1 MPGENF
7 WLIAA
12 IWMGFIKIPHPA
24 RGLVDY
30 TSEIGADLLL
40 VGRFLGTPA
49 EKVMRHAP
57 GCVYIVR

>member
-1 MPGENF
+1 
-7 WLIAA
+7 
-12 IWMGFIKIPHPA
+12 MGFIKIPHPA